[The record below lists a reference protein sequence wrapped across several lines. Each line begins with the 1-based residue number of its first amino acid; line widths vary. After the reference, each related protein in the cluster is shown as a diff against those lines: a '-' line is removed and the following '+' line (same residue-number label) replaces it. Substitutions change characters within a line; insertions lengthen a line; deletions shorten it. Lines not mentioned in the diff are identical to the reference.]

1 MLKKLLVVLILLG
14 GLLFHTISVWAQEDA
29 DRIVTDLPGAYEIW
43 KTRGIKFV
51 IRDHGQFVTWAEG
64 KLESWAGKSK
74 WVVRDP
80 KGKFLTHAFGR
91 IENWKTGKTR
101 LVLRTP
107 KGQIMTHIDINL
119 TNKASFAQNVVS
131 LRRLEKSRFLG
142 FAQETIGE
150 LLIQDLKQKDVIRT
164 GVLIKYLTQK
174 KGESGLSNFKP
185 VLRMILPQLNFVA
198 AHSQEPRILE
208 MADKARELLKTL

>member
-1 MLKKLLVVLILLG
+1 MKKLFLVLVLVC
-14 GLLFHTISVWAQEDA
+14 GLLFPALPVWSQEDSS
-29 DRIVTDLPGAYEIW
+29 RVITDLPGAYEIW

-51 IRDHGQFVTWAEG
+51 IRENGQFVTWAEG
-64 KLESWAGKSK
+64 RLESWSGKSK

-91 IENWKTGKTR
+91 IETWKTGKTR

-131 LRRLEKSRFLG
+131 LRRLEQSRFLS

-150 LLIQDLKQKDVIRT
+150 LLIQDLKQKDTLRT
-164 GVLIKYLTQK
+164 GVLIKYLTLK
-174 KGESGLSNFKP
+174 KGEPGLSNFKP

-198 AHSQEPRILE
+198 SHSQEPKVLE
-208 MADKARELLKTL
+208 MADKARELLKTI